1 MTYHAFAAADLGAS
15 SGRVILGRLEDG
27 RFTLHELHRFEN
39 GPVRSRN
46 GDLHWAFDELAAS
59 VREGFRRALAAEPEL
74 ASLGIDT
81 WGVDYGRLDA
91 SGSLLEQPWCYRDGR
106 TDGVPE
112 RFFEHFSAERLYAQT
127 GAQVQQFNTVFQ
139 LAAAASDEGW
149 DATET
154 VLFIPDLLNFGLTGI
169 ARAEVT
175 FASTAALLDVAN
187 RSWSAEVLGHLEE
200 KYGLPVRR
208 VLPTLVE
215 PGEIIGSTAEGVLE
229 RPVPVVAVGSHDTA
243 SAVVAVPSTSERFAY
258 ISSGTWS
265 LVGLEL
271 PEPVLTPESAA
282 ANFTNELGVD
292 GTVRYLKN
300 VMGLW
305 VLQECVRT
313 WREADIEISWAE
325 LVDLAADAPAL
336 ACVVDID
343 DPRLLKP
350 GNMLGR
356 LTQLARE
363 SAQSLRPDPGAVA
376 RCILDSLA
384 LAYRDAIR
392 RACSLAGH
400 DVEVIHIVGGG
411 SQNQLLCQLTAE
423 ATGLPVIAGP
433 AEGTALGN
441 LLVQAR
447 AVGAIEGGL
456 DALRG
461 VAIASSDVRRYRPGV
476 LPIPASRWDEA
487 RSRF

>member
-1 MTYHAFAAADLGAS
+1 MTHHAFAAADLGAS

-27 RFTLHELHRFEN
+27 QITLEEMHRFEN
-39 GPVRSRN
+39 GPVRSRD
-46 GDLHWAFDELAAS
+46 GALHWAFDELAAA
-59 VREGFRRALAAEPEL
+59 VREGFARALAAEPEL
-74 ASLGIDT
+74 ASVGIDT

-91 SGSLLEQPWCYRDGR
+91 EGRLLEQPWCYRDGR

-112 RFFEHFSAERLYAQT
+112 RFFADFPADRLYAET

-139 LAAAASDEGW
+139 LAASGAEGW
-149 DATET
+149 DETET
-154 VLFIPDLLNFGLTGI
+154 LLFIPDLLNYGLTGV
-169 ARAEVT
+169 AASEVT
-175 FASTAALLDVAN
+175 FASTAAVLDVAA
-187 RSWSAEVLGHLEE
+187 RQWSEAVLAHLESR
-200 KYGLPVRR
+200 YGVPASR
-208 VLPTLVE
+208 VLPALVE
-215 PGEIIGSTAEGVLE
+215 PGTVLGPTADGVLA

-243 SAVVAVPSTSERFAY
+243 SAVVSVPATTERFAY

-271 PEPVLTPESAA
+271 AAPVLTPESAA

-305 VLQECVRT
+305 VLQECART

-363 SAQSLRPDPGAVA
+363 TGQSLRPDPGAVA

-392 RACSLAGH
+392 SACALSGH
-400 DVEVIHIVGGG
+400 AVDVVHIVGGG

-423 ATGLPVIAGP
+423 ATGLPVVAGP

-456 DALRG
+456 DALRR

-476 LPIPASRWDEA
+476 LPIPAHRWDEA